1 MELNEWHKECIEYM
15 DKLTNQE
22 IYDILHSNIYDE
34 LYDCAEFYVMYYLEN
49 NKEAEKKRITPSLDN
64 ISE

>member
-15 DKLTNQE
+15 GKL
-22 IYDILHSNIYDE
+22 SNKEVYDE
-34 LYDCAEFYVMYYLEN
+34 LYDCTEFYVMYYLEN
-49 NKEAEKKRITPSLDN
+49 NKEAKKKRITPSLDN